1 MAPSPAPYVSPVH
14 REVQET
20 GPPQS
25 YALFLGTAERLHA
38 TREVPDQRDQ
48 HAPPVTN
55 FIAPDKHFPCLI
67 YSKNSNLD
75 CLSVVRQYVDHVDLA
90 LKIASLRKSRNNR
103 YVVNFEDHTS
113 LIKLSEV
120 VSSHAQLK
128 ELVDIKMLKRF
139 KPQVKI
145 FGVDPKVS
153 TNPDDFRRIFQA
165 QNPNIRCSDEEL
177 VVK

>member
-1 MAPSPAPYVSPVH
+1 MRKACFRSPKNCSSQEVHCHATPFRRVKGAEQISVLCSAGMAPSPAPYVSPVH

-67 YSKNSNLD
+67 FSKNSNLD

-90 LKIASLRKSRNNR
+90 LMIASLRKSRNNR

-113 LIKLSEV
+113 LIKLSCEF
-120 VSSHAQLK
+120 SHTAQ
-128 ELVDIKMLKRF
+128 RT
-139 KPQVKI
+139 
-145 FGVDPKVS
+145 GGY
-153 TNPDDFRRIFQA
+153 
-165 QNPNIRCSDEEL
+165 
-177 VVK
+177 